1 MKQKI
6 ANQSIK
12 KNFILYKGHTGWKIK
27 TRLFG
32 TLLVGLSAMTIA
44 ESVGT
49 VNAHAATE
57 ASPSEDAS
65 PAPAPKTTGT
75 ATLKGSNTDET
86 PSSQESSSQESGS
99 QAPASQESGSQA
111 SGSQVPASSQESGSQ
126 APASQEPV
134 SQAPTNKE
142 SGSQAPANKKSG
154 SQASASEELTIQA
167 PASRRLATR
176 ALAANLSIAP
186 ASMRIAP
193 ESFSL
198 DSVATDTTNDAA
210 TYQTLTPGQT
220 VEVGKTDGSGVT
232 LSGSQVLDHFTNTV
246 QNYSSATITPEVT
259 AANTVTSPADANG
272 VWQLTTNGKHP
283 YIDPDHPQYP
293 TTATGPQV
301 AHVSFENDI
310 DFEHN
315 FTMTGALGIG
325 TKALGG
331 ADGVGIVFAPGDP
344 KHATEGKKGG
354 NLGLGGL
361 DNAFAFVYDDHHNDG
376 TDDTKVVDPGS
387 GAYFGWRSTDANGA
401 IQNVTNSNDWKAA
414 NALSLNDRVVNPLNN
429 FTMTYDAGTKLLSI
443 TIGGQEFTRTIS
455 DTSTGYSISIAAST
469 GQDKNDYS
477 AKIDSFTYTP
487 KTASVNVTVADTT
500 VGDTQVSTTTPVTAN
515 IGDTIYVFSTK
526 AAAERAVAADSN
538 LDPKLV
544 TVIPASTTNNVYVID
559 GDKAATGNGAVH
571 YINDDS
577 SIADGAYYSY
587 TVTGDASQALTVP
600 ISQAF
605 TANVTPVDSVTGD
618 PIPGMDPIQVNSVAG
633 KSVVIQ
639 VPGYTPVT
647 VKLDAPA
654 AGETVVN
661 EKVKIN
667 TGTTPSTATDVANP
681 IEHYYTAAGETI
693 DGTPVTANVTVGTNQ
708 SVTDAL
714 NATPIGED
722 GKPVTD
728 GSTPAYTWST
738 VSNASATDSTDS
750 TAPQDSKSILVPTKV
765 TLDKWLQKAK
775 DNQAKADD
783 YQKKTQ
789 AVYDKFVGLTGI
801 TQEQKAAAQQLLD
814 SVNDMYAQLSTDNA
828 TAKDALQAAEDAT
841 DPETIFEKGQAGYG
855 ALANM
860 DDTMTTFQNDLDN
873 LTATNDA
880 TVASLATFI
889 SWSRDYGQTL
899 GFPDVTVGDG
909 FGATLTQA
917 QKDGFNN
924 PDYYY
929 YVNATDSDTH
939 VTPKDAG
946 TYYFKLTDDGRTYLK
961 SLTTNTNAGLYT
973 SAALTINP
981 VDVTPTLTDSSL
993 QYGGVAGIL
1002 PLANINY
1009 HLGTVAGD
1017 DDPALKIT
1025 QDDFEIDD
1033 ANNNKVEINQ
1043 LQVGGKYTIRYTN
1056 DAQATLKADKNYNF
1070 TFDKT
1075 STATLTVTPREVLIV
1090 AANVKKTYGDTDPA
1104 ALSLDNDS
1112 AKAALVNG
1120 DDVSSLGANLTRETG
1135 ENAGSY
1141 KISGTATANKNYAV
1155 TVRDGKFTI
1164 AQKAIT
1170 VKANNVSV
1178 DYDGTAHQVDQLGF
1192 TIPDGALVGTDTA
1205 ADLDV
1210 TLTPSAE
1217 TNAGTYTI
1225 SGTSTAANYAVT
1237 VEDGTLTIAQK
1248 AATVTANAATV
1259 GYGDALPTLTV
1270 TNSDTGLKTTLDNT
1284 DFEIFDN
1291 KAKAVATGQL
1301 QAGGDY
1307 TIRLTQA
1314 AQDSLNTANPNYKLS
1329 FGTDVL
1335 TVNKKPITVQINNVD
1350 ATYDGAAHGAN
1361 GFSISK
1367 DDKLVDGD
1375 SDDAL
1380 GVTLDPISETDAGTY
1395 TITGKTDSANYDVTV
1410 NDGTLTIAQKAA
1422 TITAD
1427 AATVGYGNALPTLT
1441 VTNSDT
1447 GLKTTLDN
1455 TDFEIFDNKA
1465 NAVATGQ
1472 LQAGGD
1478 YTIRLT
1484 QAAQGS
1490 LTKDNPNYKLS
1501 FGENKLTV
1509 TQRAITVHIE
1519 DGGKDY
1525 GVTTDPA
1532 LTFTIPATTAA
1543 GQTNGTLVDPDTQ
1556 DALGVTLTREN
1567 GNDAGS
1573 YNITG
1578 TASNDGNYKVSIEN
1592 DGTFTIA
1599 PIAGTATVADT
1610 SVVYGDALSDD
1621 KVTVN
1626 GTDTSELSADNFE
1639 IVDTKTKSV
1648 VTADKLQVNGSYTVQ
1663 LTQKAQDALS
1673 KANPNYTLSFAA
1685 GGLTVTKRPITVQ
1698 VNNVTTTYDGKA
1710 HGANGFVVA
1719 TDVSNNALVDGDSD
1733 NALGVTLNPIS
1744 ETDAGTYTITGKAD
1758 SANYDVTLKDGALNI
1773 TQADGNVVVTGT
1785 SVVYGDSLPSLL
1797 VSVHGAAAIEMSA
1810 DNFEI
1815 VDTKTKSIVT
1825 ADKLQVNG
1833 TYTVQLTKVAQN
1845 KLSKDNSNYKLSFG
1859 TDAALTVTKRPITVQ
1874 INNVT
1879 TTYDGAVHGSNGFI
1893 VATDVPNNALVDGD
1907 SNGALSVTL
1916 NPISETNVGSYTIS
1930 GKADSANYDV
1940 TLKDGALNITQ
1951 ADGNVAVTGTSVVY
1965 GDSLPSLSV
1974 SVNGAADSELSADNF
1989 EIVDT
1994 KTNAVVTADKLQVNG
2009 SYKVRLTQKAQDT
2022 LSDANSNYKLSF
2034 GTDAALTVTKR
2045 PITVQINN
2053 VETTY
2058 DGTAHGSNGF
2068 SIAKDDK
2075 LVDGDN
2081 DDALSI
2087 TLNPISET
2095 NVGSYTITGK
2105 NDSAN
2110 YDVTLKDGTLK
2121 IDQKAGNVAVT
2132 GTSVVYG
2139 DSLPSLLVSVNGAT
2153 ANKLS
2158 ADSFEI
2164 VDTKT
2169 KSVVTASQLQAG
2181 GSYTVQLTQKAQD
2194 TLSDANGNY
2203 NLSFGTDVLT
2213 VTKRPVTVQVSDQQ
2227 SYAGEANPQND
2238 AKLTSGA
2245 FKDGEGVTDLNLTYS
2260 EPTNPAV
2267 GSYTIDAT
2275 NGNANYDVKVL
2286 SGQLTVL
2293 GKEKDAAG
2301 TTTITE
2307 KDSAGNVVKID
2318 KQWPDGSHTT
2328 YTYDPATDKRT
2339 VSEQKDGKPVGEQEL
2354 NPAPAKVTL
2363 SDDTNTSTTVTLDPE
2378 TKQPV
2383 FEHDTTQTAGDT
2395 TTTKDADGNV
2405 VKVVKQW
2412 PDGNQTT
2419 YTYDP
2424 ISGNRAVTE
2433 QKDGK
2438 PVDQQKITSDDA
2450 KTTLSSG
2457 DDVKTIVDTGKPGSQ
2472 PTFEHDTTQT
2482 TTDDAGNV
2490 TATTKDDAGNV
2501 IDVTKQ
2507 WTDGSTTKYTY
2518 DPATGKQNVTEQK
2531 DGKTVDQKTIIPDAP
2546 KATLSTGN
2554 GVETIVNAP
2563 KPGAEPT
2570 FDHETTQTTGDTT
2583 TTKDANGNVIKV
2595 VKQWPDDSQTTYT
2608 YDPASG
2614 DRTVTEQKDGKTN
2627 AQPIA
2632 KDTNKATVSA
2642 VDGAKTIVN
2651 AGQPGSQPTFEHDTT
2666 QTTKDDAGNVT
2677 ATTKDD
2683 AGNVID
2689 VTKQWNDGSTTKYTY
2704 DPATKT
2710 QTVTEQKDGKTVDNK
2725 TITPDDPTATLK
2737 SGDGVKTIVDATE
2750 PGAEPT
2756 FDHETTKTDGDTT
2769 TTKDADGNVIK
2780 VVKQWPDDS
2789 QTTYTYDPTT
2799 GNRTVTEQRDGK
2811 TVDQKTFGTDPAKE
2825 TLASGDGVKTIVN
2838 AGQPGSQ
2845 PTFEHDTTQ
2854 TTTDDA
2860 GNVTATTK
2868 DDAGNVI
2875 DVTKQ
2880 WTDGSATTYTYDPA
2894 TKTQTVT
2901 EQKDGKTVDQKTI
2914 TPDAP
2919 KATLSTG
2926 NGVET
2931 IVNAPKPGAE
2941 PTFDHETTKTTG
2953 DTTTTKDADGNV
2965 IKVVKQWPD
2974 DSQTTYTYD
2983 PTTGNRTVTEQKD
2996 GKTVDQKTFGT
3007 NPATETLASG
3017 DGVKTIVNA
3026 GKPGAEPT
3034 FEHDTTKTT
3043 TDKAGNIT
3051 TTTKDAGGNVIEVTK
3066 QWTDGSKTIYTSD
3079 PTTGKQTVTEQ
3090 KDGKTVD
3097 EKTITPNAK
3106 ATLASG
3112 NGAETIVTA
3121 GEPGTEPTFEHD
3133 ATKTTTDK
3141 SGNVTTTTKDANGN
3155 VIKVTEQWTDGSV
3168 TTYTYDPV
3176 TGKRVVTE
3184 QRDGKVV
3191 DQQTIDPDATKATLS
3206 SGVGVETIVNAGQ
3219 PGSQPTFEH
3228 ETIKTTTDKS
3238 GNVTATTT
3246 DANGNAVKVAKQWTD
3261 GSKTIY
3267 TYDPATGK
3275 RTVTEQRDGKTVDQ
3289 QTIDP
3294 NASQAT
3300 LVDGAGGKVIVNFGK
3315 AGAEPSFTRQLAA
3328 QTGRRQVTVQKAGIN
3343 QGKRANK
3350 QAKPAD
3356 QGKKNVQSATA
3367 NEVAGDV
3374 AVTGRVRSQQ
3384 KAKSNQKQTEL
3395 PQTGQKNENVLA
3407 EIGVVLLALL
3417 AVPFIRRRS
3426 H

>member
-1 MKQKI
+1 
-6 ANQSIK
+6 
-12 KNFILYKGHTGWKIK
+12 
-27 TRLFG
+27 
-32 TLLVGLSAMTIA
+32 MTIA
-44 ESVGT
+44 ESAGT
-49 VNAHAATE
+49 VDAHAATE
-57 ASPSEDAS
+57 ATPSADTS
-65 PAPAPKTTGT
+65 QKPAPKTTGT
-75 ATLKGSNTDET
+75 AVLKNSGTGET
-86 PSSQESSSQESGS
+86 PASQGSQESGS
-99 QAPASQESGSQA
+99 QAPASSQESSSQAPASQA
-111 SGSQVPASSQESGSQ
+111 SVSQASGSQ

-134 SQAPTNKE
+134 SQASASQA
-142 SGSQAPANKKSG
+142 SGSQAP
-154 SQASASEELTIQA
+154 ASEELTIQA
-167 PASRRLATR
+167 PASRRLATGS
-176 ALAANLSIAP
+176 LSANLSISP

-210 TYQTLTPGQT
+210 TYQTLTPGQQIDVSKVNSADGT
-220 VEVGKTDGSGVT
+220 VK
-232 LSGSQVLDHFTNTV
+232 LSADQIKDHFTGTLVN
-246 QNYSSATITPEVT
+246 N
-259 AANTVTSPADANG
+259 D
-272 VWQLTTNGKHP
+272 TTNTTSGKGRIKNTSNIPIGDDGSVVLTSTDAHQV
-283 YIDPDHPQYP
+283 YNTFGDLKPDLI
-293 TTATGPQV
+293 TGHQV
-301 AHVSFENDI
+301 ANVSFEHDI
-310 DFEHN
+310 DFSHN
-315 FTMTGALGIG
+315 FSMTGALGIG
-325 TKALGG
+325 TNSKDG
-331 ADGVGIVFAPGDP
+331 ADSVGIIFVPGDP
-344 KHATEGKKGG
+344 AAATKGDAG
-354 NLGLGGL
+354 RSLGLDGL
-361 DNAFAFVYDDHHNDG
+361 KNAFGFVYDNYHNGPEDG
-376 TDDTKVVDPGS
+376 YVADPGT
-387 GAYFGWRSTDANGA
+387 ADYFGWRTTDSNGYLQA
-401 IQNVTNSNDWKAA
+401 DTDTVVPASSLTLNARTDTPFNDF
-414 NALSLNDRVVNPLNN
+414 V
-429 FTMTYDAGTKLLSI
+429 MTYDAESKQLKISL
-443 TIGGQEFTRTIS
+443 GGHDFTRTIT
-455 DTSTGYSISIAAST
+455 DTTSGYSISIAAST
-469 GQDKNDYS
+469 GAQTNNY
-477 AKIDSFTYTP
+477 AARIDTFNYTP
-487 KTASVNVTVADTT
+487 KTAQVNVNFTT
-500 VGDTQVSTTTPVTAN
+500 PTTTPLSTTSATTPAPVTAN
-515 IGDTIYVFSTK
+515 IGDTILVFSSV
-526 AAAERAVAADSN
+526 AAAQRALEKDPTLNPDLMTVLPTDADG
-538 LDPKLV
+538 
-544 TVIPASTTNNVYVID
+544 NVYVVD
-559 GDKAATGNGAVH
+559 GSQASTNGSIH
-571 YINDDS
+571 YIGDDQTVS
-577 SIADGAYYSY
+577 DGAYYSY
-587 TVTGDASQALTVP
+587 VVTNLETQSVAVPVSLTFKAT
-600 ISQAF
+600 I
-605 TANVTPVDSVTGD
+605 TPVDKATGKA
-618 PIPGMDPIQVNSVAG
+618 ISGI
-633 KSVVIQ
+633 
-639 VPGYTPVT
+639 
-647 VKLDAPA
+647 
-654 AGETVVN
+654 
-661 EKVKIN
+661 
-667 TGTTPSTATDVANP
+667 NP
-681 IEHYYTAAGETI
+681 IEVNAIAGKTTVVQIPGFTSTTITIPTPVDGQPVNYNLPVDMSTTAAEGTTTTGEVNPIKHYYTAAGETI

-738 VSNASATDSTDS
+738 VPNAAGTDSTDS
-750 TAPQDSKSILVPTKV
+750 TAPKDSKSILVPTKA
-765 TLDKWLQKAK
+765 TLDKWLQTAS
-775 DNQAKADD
+775 DNQAKAKD
-783 YQKKTQ
+783 YQKQTQ
-789 AVYDKFVGLTGI
+789 DIYDKFVGLTGI
-801 TQEQKAAAQQLLD
+801 TPEQKAAAQKLLD

-828 TAKDALQAAEDAT
+828 TAKDDLQAAEDAT
-841 DPETIFEKGQAGYG
+841 DPETIFEKGQAGYN
-855 ALANM
+855 AMANM
-860 DDTMTTFQNDLDN
+860 DDTLKTFQDDLDN
-873 LTATNDA
+873 LTTTNDA
-880 TVASLATFI
+880 AVASLATFM
-889 SWSRDYGQTL
+889 SWSQAYGQT
-899 GFPDVTVGDG
+899 VGIPVVNVNEDG

-929 YVNATDSDTH
+929 YIDATDSDAH
-939 VTPKDAG
+939 VTPKNVG
-946 TYYFKLTDDGRTYLK
+946 TYYFKLTDAGRTYLK

-973 SAALTINP
+973 SAALTITP
-981 VDVTPTLTDSSL
+981 VDATPTLEDSSL
-993 QYGGVAGIL
+993 QYGGVAGML

-1033 ANNNKVEINQ
+1033 ANGNKVEISK
-1043 LQVGGKYTIRYTN
+1043 LQVGGKYTIRYT
-1056 DAQATLKADKNYNF
+1056 DAAQTTLKNDKNYNF
-1070 TFDKT
+1070 TFG
-1075 STATLTVTPREVLIV
+1075 TAPLTVTPREVSIV
-1090 AANVKKTYGDTDPA
+1090 AAKAGKTYGDSTDPA
-1104 ALSLDNDS
+1104 LTLDNDS

-1120 DDVSSLGANLTRETG
+1120 DDVSSLGAALTRETG
-1135 ENAGSY
+1135 ENVGSY
-1141 KISGTATANKNYAV
+1141 KISGTATANQNYAV
-1155 TVRDGKFTI
+1155 KVTDGTFTI
-1164 AQKAIT
+1164 AKKPIT
-1170 VKANNVSV
+1170 VTANNVNV
-1178 DYDGTAHQVDQLGF
+1178 DYDGTAHQVDQAGF
-1192 TIPDGALVGTDTA
+1192 KLDSGDDNKLVGTDTL
-1205 ADLDV
+1205 ADLKV

-1225 SGTSTAANYAVT
+1225 SGSSTAANYDVT
-1237 VEDGTLTIAQK
+1237 VNDGTLTIAQK
-1248 AATVTANAATV
+1248 DATITADAATV
-1259 GYGDALPTLTV
+1259 GYGDTLPTFTV

-1307 TIRLTQA
+1307 TIQLTQA
-1314 AQDSLNTANPNYKLS
+1314 AQDSLKTANPNYKPS
-1329 FGTDVL
+1329 FG
-1335 TVNKKPITVQINNVD
+1335 
-1350 ATYDGAAHGAN
+1350 A
-1361 GFSISK
+1361 
-1367 DDKLVDGD
+1367 
-1375 SDDAL
+1375 
-1380 GVTLDPISETDAGTY
+1380 
-1395 TITGKTDSANYDVTV
+1395 
-1410 NDGTLTIAQKAA
+1410 
-1422 TITAD
+1422 
-1427 AATVGYGNALPTLT
+1427 
-1441 VTNSDT
+1441 
-1447 GLKTTLDN
+1447 
-1455 TDFEIFDNKA
+1455 
-1465 NAVATGQ
+1465 
-1472 LQAGGD
+1472 
-1478 YTIRLT
+1478 
-1484 QAAQGS
+1484 
-1490 LTKDNPNYKLS
+1490 
-1501 FGENKLTV
+1501 NKLTV
-1509 TQRAITVHIE
+1509 SQRAITVHIE
-1519 DGGKDY
+1519 NGGKDY
-1525 GVTTDPA
+1525 GVTNDPA
-1532 LTFTIPATTAA
+1532 LTFTIPTTTAA

-1556 DALGVTLTREN
+1556 ATLGVTLTRKI
-1567 GNDAGS
+1567 GNDAGT

-1578 TASNDGNYKVSIEN
+1578 TAANDGNYKVSIEN

-1673 KANPNYTLSFAA
+1673 KANPNYTLSFVA
-1685 GGLTVTKRPITVQ
+1685 GGLAVTKRPITVQ
-1698 VNNVTTTYDGKA
+1698 MNNVTTTYDGKA
-1710 HGANGFVVA
+1710 HGANGFIVA
-1719 TDVSNNALVDGDSD
+1719 SGDKLVDGDSD
-1733 NALGVTLNPIS
+1733 GALGVTLDPIS
-1744 ETDAGTYTITGKAD
+1744 ETDAGTYAITGKAD

-1797 VSVHGAAAIEMSA
+1797 VSVNGATANKLSA

-1815 VDTKTKSIVT
+1815 VDTKTNAVVT
-1825 ADKLQVNG
+1825 ADKLQANG
-1833 TYTVQLTKVAQN
+1833 TYTVQLTKDAQD

-1859 TDAALTVTKRPITVQ
+1859 TDAALTVAKRPITVQ
-1874 INNVT
+1874 IKNVT
-1879 TTYDGAVHGSNGFI
+1879 TTYDGKAHGANGFVI
-1893 VATDVPNNALVDGD
+1893 ATDVPNNALVDGD
-1907 SNGALSVTL
+1907 SNDALSVTL

-1930 GKADSANYDV
+1930 GKDASANYDV

-1974 SVNGAADSELSADNF
+1974 SVNGAAASELSADNF

-1994 KTNAVVTADKLQVNG
+1994 KAKSVVTADKLQVNG
-2009 SYKVRLTQKAQDT
+2009 NYTVQLTKAAQDK
-2022 LSDANSNYKLSF
+2022 LSKDNSNYKLSF
-2034 GTDAALTVTKR
+2034 GTDALTVTKR

-2058 DGTAHGSNGF
+2058 DGTAHGANGF

-2075 LVDGDN
+2075 LVNGDSN
-2081 DDALSI
+2081 DALSV

-2095 NVGSYTITGK
+2095 NVGTYTITGK
-2105 NDSAN
+2105 DASAN

-2132 GTSVVYG
+2132 GTSIVYG
-2139 DSLPSLLVSVNGAT
+2139 NSLPSLSVSVNGA
-2153 ANKLS
+2153 AASELN
-2158 ADSFEI
+2158 AENFEI

-2169 KSVVTASQLQAG
+2169 NSVVTTDKLQVN
-2181 GSYTVQLTQKAQD
+2181 GSYTVQLTKAAQD
-2194 TLSDANGNY
+2194 KLSKDNSNY
-2203 NLSFGTDVLT
+2203 KLTFGTDAALT

-2275 NGNANYDVKVL
+2275 NGNTNYDVKVL
-2286 SGQLTVL
+2286 HGQLTVL

-2307 KDSAGNVVKID
+2307 KDAAGNVVKID

-2339 VSEQKDGKPVGEQEL
+2339 VSEQKDGKQVDQQEL
-2354 NPAPAKVTL
+2354 TSDASKVTL
-2363 SDDTNTSTTVTLDPE
+2363 SDDANTSTTVTLDPT

-2383 FEHDTTQTAGDT
+2383 FEHDTTETNAIGDT

-2424 ISGNRAVTE
+2424 ISGDRAVTE
-2433 QKDGK
+2433 EKDGK

-2450 KTTLSSG
+2450 KTTLSGG
-2457 DDVKTIVDTGKPGSQ
+2457 DDVKTIVNTGKPGSQ
-2472 PTFEHDTTQT
+2472 PTFEHDTTKT
-2482 TTDDAGNV
+2482 TKDDAGNV

-2501 IDVTKQ
+2501 INVTKQ
-2507 WTDGSTTKYTY
+2507 WTDGSTTTYTY

-2531 DGKTVDQKTIIPDAP
+2531 DGKTVDQKTITPDAP

-2554 GVETIVNAP
+2554 GVETTVNAP

-2570 FDHETTQTTGDTT
+2570 FDHETTKTDGDTT
-2583 TTKDANGNVIKV
+2583 TTKDADGNVVKV

-2608 YDPASG
+2608 YDPATG
-2614 DRTVTEQKDGKTN
+2614 NRTVTEQKDGKTDN
-2627 AQPIA
+2627 QPIA

-2683 AGNVID
+2683 
-2689 VTKQWNDGSTTKYTY
+2689 T
-2704 DPATKT
+2704 
-2710 QTVTEQKDGKTVDNK
+2710 
-2725 TITPDDPTATLK
+2725 
-2737 SGDGVKTIVDATE
+2737 
-2750 PGAEPT
+2750 
-2756 FDHETTKTDGDTT
+2756 
-2769 TTKDADGNVIK
+2769 
-2780 VVKQWPDDS
+2780 
-2789 QTTYTYDPTT
+2789 
-2799 GNRTVTEQRDGK
+2799 
-2811 TVDQKTFGTDPAKE
+2811 
-2825 TLASGDGVKTIVN
+2825 
-2838 AGQPGSQ
+2838 
-2845 PTFEHDTTQ
+2845 
-2854 TTTDDA
+2854 
-2860 GNVTATTK
+2860 
-2868 DDAGNVI
+2868 GNVI

-2880 WTDGSATTYTYDPA
+2880 WTDGSTTKYTYDPA

-2914 TPDAP
+2914 TPDDP

-2931 IVNAPKPGAE
+2931 TVNAPKPGSE
-2941 PTFDHETTKTTG
+2941 PTFDHETTKTDG
-2953 DTTTTKDADGNV
+2953 DTTTTKDANGNV
-2965 IKVVKQWPD
+2965 VKVVKQWPD

-2983 PTTGNRTVTEQKD
+2983 PITGDRAVTEQKDGKPVDQQKITSDDAKTTLSSGDDVKTIVNTGKPGSQPTFEHDTTHTETDKSGNTTATTKDTDGNVVKVVKQWADGSQTTYTFDPATGKQTVTEQKD
-2996 GKTVDQKTFGT
+2996 GKTVDQKTIT
-3007 NPATETLASG
+3007 PDKPKATLASG
-3017 DGVKTIVNA
+3017 DGAETIVNT

-3034 FEHDTTKTT
+3034 FEHDTTQTT
-3043 TDKAGNIT
+3043 TDKSGNVT
-3051 TTTKDAGGNVIEVTK
+3051 TTTKDADGNVIEVTK

-3079 PTTGKQTVTEQ
+3079 PKTGKQTVTEQ
-3090 KDGKTVD
+3090 KDGKTVDQKTITPDTKATLSSGNGVETIVTAGQPGSEPTFEHDATKTTTDKAGNVTTTTKDADGNVVKITKQWTDGSKTIYTSDPKTGKQTVTEQKDGQTVD

-3112 NGAETIVTA
+3112 DGVETIVTA
-3121 GEPGTEPTFEHD
+3121 GQPGTEPTFEHD

-3141 SGNVTTTTKDANGN
+3141 SGNVTTTTKDADGN

-3168 TTYTYDPV
+3168 TTYTYDPA

-3206 SGVGVETIVNAGQ
+3206 SGAGVETIVNAGQ

-3246 DANGNAVKVAKQWTD
+3246 DANGNAVKVTKQWTD

-3294 NASQAT
+3294 NASQVT

-3315 AGAEPSFTRQLAA
+3315 AGTEPSFTRQLAA

-3343 QGKRANK
+3343 QGKRASK
-3350 QAKPAD
+3350 QAKPVV
-3356 QGKKNVQSATA
+3356 QGKKSAQSATT

-3374 AVTGRVRSQQ
+3374 AVTGRVQAQ
-3384 KAKSNQKQTEL
+3384 PKAKSNQKQTEL
-3395 PQTGQKNENVLA
+3395 PQTGQKNESLLA
-3407 EIGVVLLALL
+3407 EVGVVLLALL

>member
-1 MKQKI
+1 
-6 ANQSIK
+6 
-12 KNFILYKGHTGWKIK
+12 
-27 TRLFG
+27 
-32 TLLVGLSAMTIA
+32 MTIA

-57 ASPSEDAS
+57 AAPSEDAS

-75 ATLKGSNTDET
+75 ATLKNSTGET
-86 PSSQESSSQESGS
+86 PASQASGSQESGS
-99 QAPASQESGSQA
+99 QAPASSQESSSQESSSQESSSQA
-111 SGSQVPASSQESGSQ
+111 PASSQESGSQ
-126 APASQEPV
+126 ASA
-134 SQAPTNKE
+134 NKE
-142 SGSQAPANKKSG
+142 SV
-154 SQASASEELTIQA
+154 SQASASQA
-167 PASRRLATR
+167 PARRILATR
-176 ALAANLSIAP
+176 ALAVSRSVTP
-186 ASMRIAP
+186 AMSIAP
-193 ESFSL
+193 ESFSVN
-198 DSVATDTTNDAA
+198 DAATDTTNDAA
-210 TYQTLTPGQT
+210 TYQTLTPGQA

-246 QNYSSATITPEVT
+246 QNFNKKGEAGYLPKNKTTQ
-259 AANTVTSPADANG
+259 PADENG
-272 VWQLTTNGKHP
+272 VWQLTVNGGHDYTSDTMTDYTMKNVE
-283 YIDPDHPQYP
+283 
-293 TTATGPQV
+293 GPQT

-310 DFEHN
+310 DFDHD

-325 TKALGG
+325 TKTSGG

-344 KHATEGKKGG
+344 EYATIGLTGG
-354 NLGLGGL
+354 NLGVGGL
-361 DNAFAFVYDDHHNDG
+361 KNAFAFVYDDHYNAG
-376 TDDTKVVDPGS
+376 DDTSGVVDPGNS
-387 GAYFGWRSTDANGA
+387 AYFGWRSTDASGA
-401 IQNVTNSNDWKAA
+401 IQKVTDATAWKAA
-414 NALSLNDRVVNPLNN
+414 SAFDLSNRGNDPLVD
-429 FTMTYDAGTKLLSI
+429 FTMSYNSLTKMLSV
-443 TIGGQEFTRTIS
+443 TIQNQTFTRSLADI
-455 DTSTGYSISIAAST
+455 DTSKGYSISIAAST
-469 GQDKNDYS
+469 GQDTNDYS

-487 KTASVNVTVADTT
+487 KTASVNVNVKDSTDAAAD
-500 VGDTQVSTTTPVTAN
+500 TTTPVTAN

-526 AAAERAVAADSN
+526 AAAERAVAVDPT

-544 TVIPASTTNNVYVID
+544 TVIPASTTNNVYLVD
-559 GDKAATGNGAVH
+559 GDQAATSKGTVH

-587 TVTGDASQALTVP
+587 TVTGDATQALTVP

-618 PIPGMDPIQVNSVAG
+618 AIPGMDPIQVNTVAG

-654 AGETVVN
+654 AGETVAQA
-661 EKVKIN
+661 KVKIN

-681 IEHYYTAAGETI
+681 IEHYYTATGETI

-728 GSTPAYTWST
+728 GSTPAYTWSM
-738 VSNASATDSTDS
+738 VPNAAGTDSTDS
-750 TAPQDSKSILVPTKV
+750 TAPQDSKSILVPTKT
-765 TLDKWLQKAK
+765 TLDKWLQTAS
-775 DNQAKADD
+775 DNQAKAKD
-783 YQKKTQ
+783 YQKQTQ
-789 AVYDKFVGLTGI
+789 DIYDKFVGLTGI
-801 TQEQKAAAQQLLD
+801 TPEQKAAAQKLLD
-814 SVNDMYAQLSTDNA
+814 SVNDMYTQFLTDNTTA
-828 TAKDALQAAEDAT
+828 TDALQAAEDST
-841 DPETIFEKGQAGYG
+841 DPETIFEKGQAGYS

-860 DDTMTTFQNDLDN
+860 GDTLTTFQNDLDN
-873 LTATNDA
+873 LTATSDA
-880 TVASLATFI
+880 AVGSLANFV

-899 GFPDVTVGDG
+899 GIPDVIVGDS
-909 FGATLTQA
+909 FGATLTVA
-917 QKDGFNN
+917 QKAGFDN

-929 YVNATDSDTH
+929 FVDAAGSDTH

-946 TYYFKLTDDGRTYLK
+946 TYYFKLTDAGRTYLK

-1002 PLANINY
+1002 PLANIDY

-1033 ANNNKVEINQ
+1033 ANGNKVEINK
-1043 LQVGGKYTIRYTN
+1043 LQVGGKYTIRYT
-1056 DAQATLKADKNYNF
+1056 DAAQATLETDKNYNF

-1075 STATLTVTPREVLIV
+1075 STATLTVTPREVSIA
-1090 AANVKKTYGDTDPA
+1090 AANARKTYGDADS

-1120 DDVSSLGANLTRETG
+1120 DDVSSLGADLTRETG

-1141 KISGTATANKNYAV
+1141 KISGTATANQNYAV
-1155 TVRDGKFTI
+1155 TVRNGTFTI

-1205 ADLDV
+1205 ADLKV

-1225 SGTSTAANYAVT
+1225 SGSSTAANYAVT

-1248 AATVTANAATV
+1248 DATITANAAAV
-1259 GYGDALPTLTV
+1259 EYGDALPTLTV

-1291 KAKAVATGQL
+1291 NAKAVATGQL

-1307 TIRLTQA
+1307 MIRLTQA

-1329 FGTDVL
+1329 FGD
-1335 TVNKKPITVQINNVD
+1335 
-1350 ATYDGAAHGAN
+1350 
-1361 GFSISK
+1361 
-1367 DDKLVDGD
+1367 
-1375 SDDAL
+1375 
-1380 GVTLDPISETDAGTY
+1380 
-1395 TITGKTDSANYDVTV
+1395 
-1410 NDGTLTIAQKAA
+1410 
-1422 TITAD
+1422 
-1427 AATVGYGNALPTLT
+1427 
-1441 VTNSDT
+1441 
-1447 GLKTTLDN
+1447 
-1455 TDFEIFDNKA
+1455 
-1465 NAVATGQ
+1465 
-1472 LQAGGD
+1472 
-1478 YTIRLT
+1478 
-1484 QAAQGS
+1484 
-1490 LTKDNPNYKLS
+1490 
-1501 FGENKLTV
+1501 NKLTV

-1519 DGGKDY
+1519 NGGKNY
-1525 GVTTDPA
+1525 GDTTEPA
-1532 LTFTIPATTAA
+1532 LTFTIPTTTAT

-1556 DALGVTLTREN
+1556 DALGVTLTREP
-1567 GNDAGS
+1567 GNDAGT

-1578 TASNDGNYKVSIEN
+1578 TAANDGNYKVSIEN

-1610 SVVYGDALSDD
+1610 SVVYGDTLP
-1621 KVTVN
+1621 KTVTVEVN
-1626 GTDTSELSADNFE
+1626 GTTSELAASNFE
-1639 IVDTKTKSV
+1639 IINAADTTRV
-1648 VTADKLQVNGSYTVQ
+1648 VSASQLQAGVAYKLRLTTTAQAN
-1663 LTQKAQDALS
+1663 LS
-1673 KANPNYTLSFAA
+1673 KANPNYTLNFVA
-1685 GGLTVTKRPITVQ
+1685 GGLTVTKRPVTVKATDVKATYNGTAPTTNGFSIVSDSTLAWDDTIDALGVTLNPITEVDVETYEDAITGTANSDNYDVTVNPGTVTIAQAASSVNLGKPADVVYGDAFPTFTSTNNVPGSTSAITAADYEVVDEAGTVVTADQAQANGNYTLQLTQTAKDRLNGENPNYAITFGTNVLTVTKRPITVKATDVKATYNGTAPKTDGFSIVSDNGLVGDDTLTNLGVTLNPISEINAGTYTDAITGTATSKNYDVTVNPGTVTIDQ
-1698 VNNVTTTYDGKA
+1698 AASSVNLGKPADVVYGDAFPTFTSTNNVPGSTSVITAADYEVVDEAGTVVTADQAQANGNYTLQLTQTAKDRLNGENPNYAITFGTNVLTVTKRPITVKATDVNTTYDGKA
-1710 HGANGFVVA
+1710 PKTAGFSIV
-1719 TDVSNNALVDGDSD
+1719 SD
-1733 NALGVTLNPIS
+1733 NGLVGDDTVDALGVTLNPIS
-1744 ETDAGTYTITGKAD
+1744 EVNAGTHTDAITGTATSK
-1758 SANYDVTLKDGALNI
+1758 NYDVTVNPGTVTIA
-1773 TQADGNVVVTGT
+1773 QAASSVDLDKAGMIYGDAFPTFKSTNNVPGTT
-1785 SVVYGDSLPSLL
+1785 SV
-1797 VSVHGAAAIEMSA
+1797 ITTA
-1810 DNFEI
+1810 DYEI
-1815 VDTKTKSIVT
+1815 VDKAGTVMK
-1825 ADKLQVNG
+1825 AAQVQANG
-1833 TYTVQLTKVAQN
+1833 EYTLQLTQTAQDRLN
-1845 KLSKDNSNYKLSFG
+1845 SENSNYAITFG
-1859 TDAALTVTKRPITVQ
+1859 T
-1874 INNVT
+1874 N
-1879 TTYDGAVHGSNGFI
+1879 
-1893 VATDVPNNALVDGD
+1893 
-1907 SNGALSVTL
+1907 
-1916 NPISETNVGSYTIS
+1916 
-1930 GKADSANYDV
+1930 
-1940 TLKDGALNITQ
+1940 
-1951 ADGNVAVTGTSVVY
+1951 
-1965 GDSLPSLSV
+1965 
-1974 SVNGAADSELSADNF
+1974 
-1989 EIVDT
+1989 
-1994 KTNAVVTADKLQVNG
+1994 
-2009 SYKVRLTQKAQDT
+2009 
-2022 LSDANSNYKLSF
+2022 
-2034 GTDAALTVTKR
+2034 
-2045 PITVQINN
+2045 
-2053 VETTY
+2053 
-2058 DGTAHGSNGF
+2058 
-2068 SIAKDDK
+2068 
-2075 LVDGDN
+2075 
-2081 DDALSI
+2081 
-2087 TLNPISET
+2087 
-2095 NVGSYTITGK
+2095 
-2105 NDSAN
+2105 
-2110 YDVTLKDGTLK
+2110 
-2121 IDQKAGNVAVT
+2121 
-2132 GTSVVYG
+2132 
-2139 DSLPSLLVSVNGAT
+2139 
-2153 ANKLS
+2153 
-2158 ADSFEI
+2158 
-2164 VDTKT
+2164 
-2169 KSVVTASQLQAG
+2169 
-2181 GSYTVQLTQKAQD
+2181 
-2194 TLSDANGNY
+2194 
-2203 NLSFGTDVLT
+2203 VLT
-2213 VTKRPVTVQVSDQQ
+2213 VAKRAITVQVSDQQ

-2275 NGNANYDVKVL
+2275 NGNVNYDVKVL
-2286 SGQLTVL
+2286 PGQLTVL

-2307 KDSAGNVVKID
+2307 KDATGNVVKID
-2318 KQWPDGSHTT
+2318 KQWPDGSQTT

-2339 VSEQKDGKPVGEQEL
+2339 VSEQKDGKQVDQQEL
-2354 NPAPAKVTL
+2354 TSDSSKVTL
-2363 SDDTNTSTTVTLDPE
+2363 SDDTNTSTTVTLDPT

-2424 ISGNRAVTE
+2424 ITGDRAVTE

-2450 KTTLSSG
+2450 KTTLTSG
-2457 DDVKTIVDTGKPGSQ
+2457 DDVKTIVNTGKPGSQPTFEHDTTKTTTDAAGNVTATTKDDAGNVIDVTKQWTDGSTTKYTYDPTTGKQNVTEQKDGKTVDQKTITPDAPKATLSTGNGVETTVNAPKPGAEPTFDHETTKTDGDTTTTKDANGNVVKVVKQWPDDSQTTYTYDPASGDRTVTEQKDGKTDEQPIAKDTNKATVSAVDGAKTIVDAGEPGSQ

-2482 TTDDAGNV
+2482 TTDKAGNV

-2518 DPATGKQNVTEQK
+2518 DPATKTQTVTEQK
-2531 DGKTVDQKTIIPDAP
+2531 DGKTVDQKTITPDAP

-2554 GVETIVNAP
+2554 GVETTVNAP

-2570 FDHETTQTTGDTT
+2570 FDHE
-2583 TTKDANGNVIKV
+2583 A
-2595 VKQWPDDSQTTYT
+2595 
-2608 YDPASG
+2608 
-2614 DRTVTEQKDGKTN
+2614 
-2627 AQPIA
+2627 
-2632 KDTNKATVSA
+2632 
-2642 VDGAKTIVN
+2642 
-2651 AGQPGSQPTFEHDTT
+2651 
-2666 QTTKDDAGNVT
+2666 
-2677 ATTKDD
+2677 
-2683 AGNVID
+2683 
-2689 VTKQWNDGSTTKYTY
+2689 
-2704 DPATKT
+2704 
-2710 QTVTEQKDGKTVDNK
+2710 
-2725 TITPDDPTATLK
+2725 
-2737 SGDGVKTIVDATE
+2737 
-2750 PGAEPT
+2750 
-2756 FDHETTKTDGDTT
+2756 TKTDGDTT

-2838 AGQPGSQ
+2838 AGEPGSQ

-2854 TTTDDA
+2854 TTKDDA
-2860 GNVTATTK
+2860 GNITATTK

-2880 WTDGSATTYTYDPA
+2880 WTDGSTTKYTYDPA
-2894 TKTQTVT
+2894 TKTQNVT

-2941 PTFDHETTKTTG
+2941 PTFDHETTQTTG

-2996 GKTVDQKTFGT
+2996 GKTDEQPIAKDTNKATVSAVDG
-3007 NPATETLASG
+3007 A
-3017 DGVKTIVNA
+3017 KTIVNA
-3026 GKPGAEPT
+3026 GQPGLQPT
-3034 FEHDTTKTT
+3034 FEHDTTQTT
-3043 TDKAGNIT
+3043 TDKSGNVT
-3051 TTTKDAGGNVIEVTK
+3051 TTTKDADGNVIEVTK

-3090 KDGKTVD
+3090 KDGKTVNQ
-3097 EKTITPNAK
+3097 KTITPDTK
-3106 ATLASG
+3106 ATLSSG
-3112 NGAETIVTA
+3112 NGVETIVTA
-3121 GEPGTEPTFEHD
+3121 GKPGTEPTFEHD

-3141 SGNVTTTTKDANGN
+3141 SGNITTTTKDADGNVVKITKQWTDGSKTIYTSDPKTGKQTVTEQKDGKTVDEKTITPNAKATLSSGDGVETIVTAGQPGTEPTFEHDATKTTTDKSGNITTTTKDANGN

-3168 TTYTYDPV
+3168 TTYTYDPA

-3206 SGVGVETIVNAGQ
+3206 SGAGVETIVNAGQ

-3246 DANGNAVKVAKQWTD
+3246 DANGNAVKVTKQWTD

-3294 NASQAT
+3294 NASQVT
-3300 LVDGAGGKVIVNFGK
+3300 LVDGAGGKVIVNLGK

-3343 QGKRANK
+3343 QGKRASK
-3350 QAKPAD
+3350 QAKPVA
-3356 QGKKNVQSATA
+3356 QGKKSAQSATT

-3374 AVTGRVRSQQ
+3374 AVTGRVQAQPR
-3384 KAKSNQKQTEL
+3384 AKSNQKQTEL
-3395 PQTGQKNENVLA
+3395 PQTGQKNESLLA
-3407 EIGVVLLALL
+3407 EVGVVLLALL